1 MNEQEKLLIIK
12 ELALMVLA
20 GQLGMDNRDWALREC
35 EVFAEDAQ
43 ELEIELAEEII
54 SIQEN
59 NSEWVW
65 NSL

>member
-54 SIQEN
+54 STQEN

>member
-1 MNEQEKLLIIK
+1 MDKEQKELVIK

-20 GQLGMDNRDWALREC
+20 GQLGMDNREWALREC
-35 EVFAEDAQ
+35 EVFTEDAQ
-43 ELEIELAEEII
+43 ELEEELAEDLI
-54 SIQEN
+54 SSQEN